1 MKIFLFFLSH
11 RFSIRAIYWNT
22 IWQGSEIK
30 KHFSIR
36 LCLDSRQIILMQ
48 KLQYFII
55 IRALSRHIA
64 TCFNSRF
71 TLDFYWIIQKWC
83 WLSLLLWKWRLVRA
97 VCDTLLER
105 RLNGRRRRN
114 KHIVSNL
121 CVYCPV
127 RCFYESKHILE
138 NIFFLFFEFA
148 CSFTIYIIMK

>member
-105 RLNGRRRRN
+105 RWMDDADATNILFRTYVC
-114 KHIVSNL
+114 IVRWG
-121 CVYCPV
+121 V
-127 RCFYESKHILE
+127 FMKA
-138 NIFFLFFEFA
+138 NI
-148 CSFTIYIIMK
+148 S